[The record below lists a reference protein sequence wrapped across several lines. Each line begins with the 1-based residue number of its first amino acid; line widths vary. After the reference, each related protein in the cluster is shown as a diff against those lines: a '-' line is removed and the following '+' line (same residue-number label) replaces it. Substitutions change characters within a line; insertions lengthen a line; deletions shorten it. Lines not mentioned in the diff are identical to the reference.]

1 VTDLIA
7 ELLRRSRW
15 KAVGSGARALVADVT
30 TVEAHALR
38 SPPARQR
45 VEVFVRELQ
54 EHIPKLDGL
63 LMFVRDDRRQI
74 LGFGELR
81 ITDDGFVWD
90 GPHLMNQTIR

>member
-1 VTDLIA
+1 MTDLIT

-30 TVEAHALR
+30 TFEAHALR
-38 SPPARQR
+38 NPAARER
-45 VEVFVRELQ
+45 VEAFVRELQ

-63 LMFVRDDRRQI
+63 LMFVRDDKRQI

-81 ITDDGFVWD
+81 IHADGFVWD

>member
-1 VTDLIA
+1 MTDLLA

-30 TVEAHALR
+30 TFEAHALR
-38 SPPARQR
+38 SPAARVR
-45 VEVFVRELQ
+45 VEEFVKELQ

-63 LMFVRDDRRQI
+63 LMFVRDDKRQI

-81 ITDDGFVWD
+81 IAAGAFVWD

>member
-1 VTDLIA
+1 MTDLLA

-15 KAVGSGARALVADVT
+15 KAVGSGARALVADIST
-30 TVEAHALR
+30 FEAHALR
-38 SPPARQR
+38 SPAARER

-54 EHIPKLDGL
+54 GAIPKLDGL

-81 ITDDGFVWD
+81 IAGETFVWD
-90 GPHLMNQTIR
+90 GPHLMNQTVR

>member
-1 VTDLIA
+1 MTDLLA

-30 TVEAHALR
+30 PFEAHALR
-38 SPPARQR
+38 SPAARTR
-45 VEVFVRELQ
+45 VEEFVKELQ

-63 LMFVRDDRRQI
+63 LMFVRDDNRQI

-81 ITDDGFVWD
+81 INAGSFVWD

>member
-1 VTDLIA
+1 MTDLLA

-15 KAVGSGARALVADVT
+15 KAVGSGTRALVADVT
-30 TVEAHALR
+30 PFEAHALR
-38 SPPARQR
+38 NQISRER

-54 EHIPKLDGL
+54 RQIPKLDGL

-81 ITDDGFVWD
+81 ITGEGFVWD